1 MIQLTFIFIR
11 RNKYFQVQYDNEQVS
26 QRKNYGTRSEAMK
39 IILYYLE
46 FSQELFQQQCNKK
59 VNNILLQI
67 TIDEKLKSNI
77 DYHRL
82 LFHQSINK
90 YVIKRMHF
98 DNKDAFP
105 EVQNTFFCDGFKC
118 KVLHI
123 MKRNKL
129 FECNGS
135 KCKLKQIPS
144 TYTEEELSPFVKLN
158 TAHGNGVAHIGE
170 CNAIIADP
178 DYIDLLMENYEFSSA
193 VVVVVSLI

>member
-26 QRKNYGTRSEAMK
+26 QRKNYDTRSEAMK

-59 VNNILLQI
+59 VNNLLLQI

-90 YVIKRMHF
+90 YVIERMHF

-144 TYTEEELSPFVKLN
+144 T
-158 TAHGNGVAHIGE
+158 
-170 CNAIIADP
+170 
-178 DYIDLLMENYEFSSA
+178 
-193 VVVVVSLI
+193 